1 MIKLSNKKLT
11 VICILLVVVL
21 VLSIIENV
29 IIHNENNKLK
39 NEQIKQMTT
48 EWYEVYELSRQVD
61 NYIELNCIDGEKH
74 KFMDQ
79 SSSIYKKE
87 SERVKDF
94 SIKYQKIVDN
104 YFKGL

>member
-21 VLSIIENV
+21 VLTIIENV

-61 NYIELNCIDGEKH
+61 NYIELNCIDGEKYH
-74 KFMDQ
+74 KL
-79 SSSIYKKE
+79 
-87 SERVKDF
+87 
-94 SIKYQKIVDN
+94 VDN